1 MSIERG
7 SRKHPHLL
15 IALETREQRDGLMGF
30 LEQREI
36 QARVRDE
43 TRLTIENVD
52 YASPGLATIVAAAEE
67 WRCRAR
73 VGEVTLEL
81 GQTKTILRTET

>member
-1 MSIERG
+1 MSAR
-7 SRKHPHLL
+7 HLL

-30 LEQREI
+30 LEQRRI
-36 QARVRDE
+36 QPRVRDE

-52 YASPGLATIVAAAEE
+52 HASPGLATIVAAAEE

-73 VGEVTLEL
+73 VGEVMLEL
-81 GQTKTILRTET
+81 GSTKTILRTET

>member
-1 MSIERG
+1 VSGR
-7 SRKHPHLL
+7 RLL
-15 IALETREQRDGLMGF
+15 IALETREQRDGLKGF

-36 QARVRDE
+36 KPRVRDE
-43 TRLTIENVD
+43 TRLTIDNVD
-52 YASPGLATIVAAAEE
+52 HASPGLATIVAAAEE

-81 GQTKTILRTET
+81 GPTKTILRTET

>member
-1 MSIERG
+1 MSAR
-7 SRKHPHLL
+7 HLL

-36 QARVRDE
+36 QPRVRDE

-52 YASPGLATIVAAAEE
+52 HASPGLATIVAAAEE

-81 GQTKTILRTET
+81 GPTKTILRTET

>member
-1 MSIERG
+1 VSGR
-7 SRKHPHLL
+7 RLL
-15 IALETREQRDGLMGF
+15 IGLETREQRDGLKGF

-36 QARVRDE
+36 KPRVRDE
-43 TRLTIENVD
+43 TRLTIDNVD
-52 YASPGLATIVAAAEE
+52 HASPGLATIVAAAEE

-81 GQTKTILRTET
+81 GPTKTILRTET